1 MAWGQTITL
10 APATF
15 HQIRLLGVNLNQI
28 ARRLNVQ
35 DMPASPALAPLLA
48 EIHAVQLRLSD
59 ERVIWTETRNT
70 AHDAAEHAFAE
81 MIATARDQ
89 DQLKIIS
96 GERFSGRPCEQPV
109 MTISLSWHPS
119 EKPTKEHMLEAA
131 EAAGQARQCPNCHA
145 RGSFA
150 FARHGRPANRLPKR
164 RLRLDG

>member
-1 MAWGQTITL
+1 VAWGQTITL
-10 APATF
+10 EPATF

-35 DMPASPALAPLLA
+35 DMPAPPALAPLLA
-48 EIHAVQLRLSD
+48 EIHAVLQKALTGHDPNIETGKSFRGAQLYYLHDKWEAKEQLRLSD

-96 GERFSGRPCEQPV
+96 GERLSGRPLR
-109 MTISLSWHPS
+109 TAGDDHLALLAS
-119 EKPTKEHMLEAA
+119 E
-131 EAAGQARQCPNCHA
+131 
-145 RGSFA
+145 
-150 FARHGRPANRLPKR
+150 
-164 RLRLDG
+164 